1 MTESTVEIMV
11 KGMTC
16 GKCSGRVQKAIE
28 SVSGV
33 RSAQVDHQSGKAMV
47 VLDKNGAS
55 TEAIKEAV
63 RKAGYDPQ

>member
-1 MTESTVEIMV
+1 MV

-28 SVSGV
+28 SVPGV
-33 RSAQVDHQSGKAMV
+33 RSAQVDHKSGKAKV
-47 VLDKNGAS
+47 VLDKNGPG